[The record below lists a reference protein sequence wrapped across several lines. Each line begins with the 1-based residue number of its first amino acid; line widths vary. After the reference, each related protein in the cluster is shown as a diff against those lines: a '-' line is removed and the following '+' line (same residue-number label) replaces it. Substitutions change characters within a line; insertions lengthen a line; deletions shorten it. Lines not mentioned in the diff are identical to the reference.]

1 MSLVCF
7 VCRLL
12 LFSFF
17 TSSGAFTMLLINP
30 KSVAFADSPLPGVRS
45 IIIDRKT
52 DILAEEWTDAGP
64 HQVFCDA
71 TKLRTIV
78 RIVQQLDIGD
88 AANLTVAPLP
98 GVQDQL
104 TFQASINNAPR
115 GCNVSMVACV
125 VSVITE
131 IPPSAGFASGGGA
144 GPAARAAVRT
154 ITLQAI
160 SPDGTADPVQTTP
173 I

>member
-1 MSLVCF
+1 
-7 VCRLL
+7 
-12 LFSFF
+12 
-17 TSSGAFTMLLINP
+17 MLLINP
-30 KSVAFADSPLPGVRS
+30 KSVAFADRSLPGVRS
-45 IIIDRKT
+45 ITIDRKT
-52 DILAEEWTDAGP
+52 DILAEEWIDAGP

-88 AANLTVAPLP
+88 AASLTVTPLP

-125 VSVITE
+125 VSVTTE
-131 IPPSAGFASGGGA
+131 LPPAGLSSGNA
-144 GPAARAAVRT
+144 APVARAAVRT
-154 ITLQAI
+154 ITLHAI
-160 SPDGTADPVQTTP
+160 SPTGTADPVQTTP